1 MAGGTLKF
9 MMKVGLISEEMATPR
24 TLTGAA
30 RLFLSVVGVGFSYFF
45 IHISF
50 FGPPVAEI
58 FKGTFMMGVM
68 VLSVLLFMGRSKP
81 IRENF
86 IWLDELFALFDI
98 MLLCSLLSVWG
109 YWQFANPVE
118 QWTEFVGSDVLIMG
132 GIGGLI
138 GLAIYLY
145 EALIKKP
152 GNNPALSDYLYI
164 LSAVSV
170 TVWWIISA
178 QELTERMGGP
188 VPAPVVFFSGMLVA
202 VGSGMLVDVGS
213 GAAGSEVS

>member
-68 VLSVLLFMGRSKP
+68 VLSVLLF
-81 IRENF
+81 
-86 IWLDELFALFDI
+86 L
-98 MLLCSLLSVWG
+98 SL
-109 YWQFANPVE
+109 
-118 QWTEFVGSDVLIMG
+118 IH
-132 GIGGLI
+132 I
-138 GLAIYLY
+138 
-145 EALIKKP
+145 
-152 GNNPALSDYLYI
+152 
-164 LSAVSV
+164 
-170 TVWWIISA
+170 
-178 QELTERMGGP
+178 
-188 VPAPVVFFSGMLVA
+188 
-202 VGSGMLVDVGS
+202 
-213 GAAGSEVS
+213 